1 MPTPAV
7 TLKFRRFR
15 RRFGIAAPRVTV
27 RSHIGWPWYATGLVL
42 LVAMIAGIVW
52 SLAQRGEASE
62 LVREIRELRQQLGDR
77 NEELMRLR
85 AGAAT
90 EQNAVQM
97 ERSAQYSL
105 VSRIKEL
112 ELENAR
118 LKEDVSV
125 YERLIREC
133 PRKSGAG
140 RPS

>member
-7 TLKFRRFR
+7 TLKLKKFR

-27 RSHIGWPWYATGLVL
+27 RSHIGWQWYATALGA
-42 LVAMIAGIVW
+42 LVAMITGIVW
-52 SLAQRGEASE
+52 SLAQQGEASE

-77 NEELMRLR
+77 NEELILLR

-97 ERSAQYSL
+97 ERSAQQSL

-112 ELENAR
+112 ERENAS

-125 YERLIREC
+125 YERLIKEC
-133 PRKSGAG
+133 PRKAG
-140 RPS
+140 VGRQN